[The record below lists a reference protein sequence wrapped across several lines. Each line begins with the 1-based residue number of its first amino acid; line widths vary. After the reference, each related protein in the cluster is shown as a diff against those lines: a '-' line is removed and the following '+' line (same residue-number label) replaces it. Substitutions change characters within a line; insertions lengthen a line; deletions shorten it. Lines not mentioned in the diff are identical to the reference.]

1 MTKKNLIVS
10 LDVGTTK
17 TRALACESAAGS
29 LLSVLGVGV
38 VSTHGVKRGAVI
50 DMEATTG
57 SIRACLQN
65 LRQSLGQTPLSVH
78 LSVSGCNISS
88 QIVRVETV
96 VKQAKGSI
104 SPNEIDHVLEL
115 AHRASMPGD
124 REILMAFPVGF
135 ILDGTEGIRDPSGMY
150 GHALGAEVHM
160 VTGSVGPIRN
170 LKACV
175 NAAELAV
182 EGEVAAQAFAAA
194 ETVLSHQEKQL
205 GVVIVDI
212 GGGTT
217 DMVMYSDGVPWHT
230 ASIPVGGINITKDIS
245 YGLRLPQEVA
255 EELKLQYATVGEG
268 ALDDETEIDAPGFY
282 PGGWTV
288 LQQRDLAMIVAAR
301 MEEILELI
309 KDEIRR
315 TGYFDVLPAGVVFT
329 GGGSKLQ
336 GLEEL
341 ASAVLGLPVRQ
352 GMVPVMWGMSEEI
365 CGPDF
370 ATVVGMAL
378 YAAQLQRSRGRRPM
392 GAALGTIAERLGS
405 LMRSFNPMS

>member
-1 MTKKNLIVS
+1 MAKKNLIVS

-17 TRALACESAAGS
+17 TRALACETAAGS

-38 VSTHGVKRGAVI
+38 ASTHGVKRGAVI

-65 LRQSLGQTPLSVH
+65 LRQSLGQTPLSVY

-115 AHRASMPGD
+115 AHRASMPDD

-135 ILDGTEGIRDPSGMY
+135 ILDGTEGIRDPAGMY
-150 GHALGAEVHM
+150 GHALGAEVHV

-194 ETVLSHQEKQL
+194 EAVLSDQEKQL
-205 GVVIVDI
+205 GVVLVDI

-230 ASIPVGGINITKDIS
+230 ASIPLGGINITKDIS

-288 LQQRDLAMIVAAR
+288 LQQQDLAMIVAAR

-329 GGGSKLQ
+329 GGGSELQ

-352 GMVPVMWGMSEEI
+352 GMVPVMRGMSDEI
-365 CGPDF
+365 CRPDF
-370 ATVVGMAL
+370 ATAVGMAL
-378 YAAQLQRSRGRRPM
+378 HAAQLQRSRGRRPM
-392 GAALGTIAERLGS
+392 GVALGTVAERLGS

>member
-1 MTKKNLIVS
+1 MAKKNLIVS

-38 VSTHGVKRGAVI
+38 ASTHGVKRGAVI

-65 LRQSLGQTPLSVH
+65 LRQSLGQTPLSVY

-115 AHRASMPGD
+115 AHRASMPDD

-135 ILDGTEGIRDPSGMY
+135 ILDGTEGIRDPAGMY
-150 GHALGAEVHM
+150 GHALGAEVHV

-194 ETVLSHQEKQL
+194 EAVLSDQEKQL
-205 GVVIVDI
+205 GVVLVDI

-230 ASIPVGGINITKDIS
+230 ASIPLGGINITKDIS

-329 GGGSKLQ
+329 GGGSELQ

-352 GMVPVMWGMSEEI
+352 GMVPVMRGMSEEI

-378 YAAQLQRSRGRRPM
+378 HAAQLQRSRGRRPM
-392 GAALGTIAERLGS
+392 GAALGTVAERLGS